1 MEKEN
6 LEKIIKISNSLA
18 ETLKNLGK
26 RAAGGNF
33 KTLRKYID
41 KYDIDI
47 SHFNPEKIRIEKL
60 KKFLTEKKKDLSEI
74 LTKNS
79 SYNRGHLK
87 KRLYDEGIKECKCE
101 LCGQNEIWNG
111 KKISLILDHINGVWD
126 DNRIENIRIVCP
138 NCNATLDTHCGKN
151 LSPKNQKKL
160 QYGFDIN
167 EQVDFRFIMTEEKNN
182 INILKRK
189 VDRPEYEVLLK
200 EIDELGY
207 SATGRKYGVSDNAIR
222 KWVKYYEKDKVT
234 RGSVETH
241 E

>member
-6 LEKIIKISNSLA
+6 LEKIIKNSNSLA
-18 ETLKNLGK
+18 ETLKKLGK

-47 SHFNPEKIRIEKL
+47 SHFNSEQIRREKF
-60 KKFLTEKKKDLSEI
+60 KKYLTEKKKDLSEI
-74 LTKNS
+74 LTENS

-87 KRLYDEGIKECKCE
+87 KRLYDEGVKERKCE
-101 LCGQNEIWNG
+101 LCGQNEMWNG
-111 KKISLILDHINGVWD
+111 KRMSLILDHKNGIWD

-151 LSPKNQKKL
+151 TTPKNRKKQ

-167 EQVDFRFIMTEEKNN
+167 DKVDFRFIMTEEKNS
-182 INILKRK
+182 INFLKRK

-222 KWVKYYEKDKVT
+222 KWVKYYEKYKQW
-234 RGSVETH
+234 
-241 E
+241 